1 MTKHLLAVVVL
12 GLANELTAFNTRAQ
26 SYNIDWFTVDGG
38 GGTSTGSVY
47 SVSGSI
53 GQPDSGVLTGG
64 DYGIEGGFWSVVSL
78 VQSPGAPFLSIE
90 RLGSGL
96 RVFWPRPATDFV
108 LEWSPSLETG
118 AVWAQV
124 PFPYTT
130 NATEISQSVPSPA
143 GNRFYRLRK

>member
-1 MTKHLLAVVVL
+1 MTTRFISAVIL
-12 GLANELTAFNTRAQ
+12 GLASGLAAFNTQAQ
-26 SYNIDWFTVDGG
+26 SYAIDWFTVDGG

-64 DYGIEGGFWSVVSL
+64 DYGIEGGFWSFVSL
-78 VQSPGAPFLSIE
+78 VQSPGAPLLSIE
-90 RLGSGL
+90 RLGTGL

-108 LEWSPSLETG
+108 LEWSPAVGTG